1 MHCTVHTQG
10 DDEIGVRARLLWPKF
25 PSPARIDGISYA
37 ALCFSLMSFYLRLVN
52 WANSAAAST
61 DSIHTSIPVQDV
73 FAAAAAAATPPTYLP
88 TSTVTKRRKI
98 NCNFSYYD
106 K

>member
-1 MHCTVHTQG
+1 
-10 DDEIGVRARLLWPKF
+10 
-25 PSPARIDGISYA
+25 
-37 ALCFSLMSFYLRLVN
+37 MSFYLRLVN

-73 FAAAAAAATPPTYLP
+73 FVAAAAAAATPPTYLP